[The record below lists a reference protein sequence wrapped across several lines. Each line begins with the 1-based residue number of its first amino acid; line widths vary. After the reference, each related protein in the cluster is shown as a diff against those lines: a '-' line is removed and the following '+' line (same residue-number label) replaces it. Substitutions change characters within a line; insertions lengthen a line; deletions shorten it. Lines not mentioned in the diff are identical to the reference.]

1 MRTITTLLIVI
12 LAVVLLAGPAL
23 GATKAKKKVAK
34 KAAKRA
40 APAATPAPVDHAAG
54 ALASCKKHVEN
65 MLKSP
70 STQFDNDAS
79 MHVVKADEANFD
91 ISGPVHSANAGG
103 QPIGGNFNC
112 HAQLIGGAVWST
124 KTSLDFAH

>member
-1 MRTITTLLIVI
+1 MRTVTSLFVVI
-12 LAVVLLAGPAL
+12 LALVMMAEPAL

-34 KAAKRA
+34 KA
-40 APAATPAPVDHAAG
+40 PTPAPTPPVDHAAG

-70 STQFDNDAS
+70 ATQFDNESS
-79 MHVVKADEANFD
+79 MRVVKVDEANFD
-91 ISGPVHSANAGG
+91 IAGGVHAANASG
-103 QPIGGNFNC
+103 QPIGGTFSC

-124 KTSLDFAH
+124 KT

>member
-1 MRTITTLLIVI
+1 MRSIHSFFIVTL
-12 LAVVLLAGPAL
+12 ALLTVAGSAL
-23 GATKAKKKVAK
+23 GASTHAKAKKVAK
-34 KAAKRA
+34 KSAPA
-40 APAATPAPVDHAAG
+40 APAVPVDNSVG

-70 STQFDNDAS
+70 TTQFENESA
-79 MHVVKADEANFD
+79 MHVVKADAANFD
-91 ISGPVHSANAGG
+91 VAGGVHSANGSG

-124 KTSLDFAH
+124 KTSLDFAR